1 MLKYNHRLKLVKLGV
16 SLDVWKSKSRF
27 LLFRASTSVRLSF
40 SIYFTPTTHLFC
52 TKKKKLL
59 FLFYTPIFTKHSHQF
74 SILHIYSIKYSFFYI
89 FFIILSLI
97 DPLSHRPNTQRKVA
111 VVFVDIWFWRTS
123 DRNGF
128 NSWISLLMLLL
139 ALKIQVL
146 QAFFVVNFLYFL
158 FGW

>member
-40 SIYFTPTTHLFC
+40 SIYFT
-52 TKKKKLL
+52 
-59 FLFYTPIFTKHSHQF
+59 HQF
-74 SILHIYSIKYSFFYI
+74 LQNTHISLSILHIYSIKYSFFYI

-123 DRNGF
+123 DQNGF

-146 QAFFVVNFLYFL
+146 QAFFVVNFLHFL

>member
-52 TKKKKLL
+52 TKKKNY
-59 FLFYTPIFTKHSHQF
+59 FFYFTHQF
-74 SILHIYSIKYSFFYI
+74 LQNTHISLSILHIYSIKYSFFYI

-97 DPLSHRPNTQRKVA
+97 DPLSHRPITQRKVA
-111 VVFVDIWFWRTS
+111 VVFVDIWFWQTS

-139 ALKIQVL
+139 ALKIPVL
-146 QAFFVVNFLYFL
+146 QAFFVVNFLHFL